1 MASLEEKLH
10 EVLVT
15 KAPVQIPEKGRKW
28 IATYAWIFA
37 LVGLVIGVLAFF
49 PLLAALGIVSTFG
62 ATYASGRM
70 WAMAWLSLIAMA
82 AYLVVLGIAVPKLK
96 AKQAQGWSLI
106 YFATLAYFA
115 YDVAYAISYISAG
128 AIMNLL
134 WNMIWLVLSLYVIF
148 QVRSQFKGSVKP
160 GRKSAK

>member
-1 MASLEEKLH
+1 MASLEEKFNELF
-10 EVLVT
+10 VT

-28 IATYAWIFA
+28 IATYAWVFA

-49 PLLAALGIVSTFG
+49 PLLAALGIVTTFG
-62 ATYASGRM
+62 ATFASGRI
-70 WAMAWLSLIAMA
+70 WVMAWISLLAMA
-82 AYLVVLGIAVPKLK
+82 AYLIVLGIAIPKLK

-115 YDVAYAISYISAG
+115 YDVAYAVSYISAG

-134 WNMIWLVLSLYVIF
+134 WNLIWLALSLYVIF
-148 QVRSQFKGSVKP
+148 QVRSQFKSP
-160 GRKSAK
+160 RKDKKTAK